1 MKINPLK
8 KGKLTEKAAGIG
20 TVTREMVVQRATE
33 IAVINGRPANKIL
46 QSDWDEAK
54 RELTGG
60 EEIDWKEAEL
70 ESAPESER
78 WDPVPGFEGHKVAEI
93 QDEDEDSEGRTDA
106 ERLFQEGLE
115 EAEHERMVEAAEEP
129 RKPRRRKRR

>member
-20 TVTREMVVQRATE
+20 TVTREMVQERAKE
-33 IAVINGRPANKIL
+33 IAVINGRSANNVL
-46 QSDWDEAK
+46 TSDWDQAK

-60 EEIDWKEAEL
+60 EEIDWQETEL
-70 ESAPESER
+70 ESVPESER
-78 WDPVPGFEGHKVAEI
+78 WEPVPASEGHRVEKI

-106 ERLFQEGLE
+106 ERLFEEGLE
-115 EAEHERMVEAAEEP
+115 EAAHERMLEATEEP
-129 RKPRRRKRR
+129 RKPRRQKRP